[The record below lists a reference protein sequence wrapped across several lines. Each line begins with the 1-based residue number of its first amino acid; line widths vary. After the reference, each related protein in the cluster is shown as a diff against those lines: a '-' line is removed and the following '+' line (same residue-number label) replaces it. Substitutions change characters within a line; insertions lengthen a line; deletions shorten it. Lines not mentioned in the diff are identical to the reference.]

1 MSKVADRGHLFHYR
15 ADHFLKIRAFHMP
28 INRRAFVAGVAT
40 AAVAPPFA
48 AHATPVPVQ
57 DTLPSDRFD
66 PWIEVDLE
74 ALRYNVGVLSRLAG
88 GKPILAVIKN
98 NAYGLGATIVARA
111 LDAMPEIVGFA
122 VVKTEAALELA
133 DAGLRKP
140 VLLMALFGESDG
152 AELAR
157 RGVHFALCTDDGP
170 ERVLAASRAAG
181 RPVAAHVY
189 LDTGMS
195 RMGVPYHRAMPFLR
209 RVAETDISIRGT
221 FMGFTEEPEFDREQ
235 LRRFLELAEQ
245 ARAQG
250 IDLGALHA
258 ASSAGIYHFPESHL
272 DMVRPGI
279 SIYGAYP
286 SNAGEERGIAE
297 LRPALRLKARVVRVE
312 QLRVGDS
319 VSYGRQYVADR
330 PTWIATIPAGH
341 TDGVP
346 RQAVNGAR
354 VLINGKT
361 YPAIG
366 AVSASHTIIEFG
378 DEPGAR
384 IGDVATLIGPDDPAI
399 HPNALADASGSSVYD
414 ILMHLNPTLPKVLS

>member
-1 MSKVADRGHLFHYR
+1 MSLT
-15 ADHFLKIRAFHMP
+15 
-28 INRRAFVAGVAT
+28 RRTFVAGVAT
-40 AAVAPPFA
+40 AAVARPLAGHSAPA
-48 AHATPVPVQ
+48 PAQEAIPG
-57 DTLPSDRFD
+57 DRFD
-66 PWIEVDLE
+66 PWIEVDPV

-88 GKPILAVIKN
+88 GRPIMAVIKN
-98 NAYGLGATIVARA
+98 NGYGLGAVIVARA

-122 VVKTEAALELA
+122 VVKTEAALRLA
-133 DAGLRKP
+133 EVGLQKP

-181 RPVAAHVY
+181 QPASAHIY

-195 RMGVPYHRAMPFLR
+195 RMGVPYHRAMPFLQ

-221 FMGFTEEPEFDREQ
+221 FMGFTEDPEFDREQ
-235 LRRFLELAEQ
+235 LQRFLDVAERAK
-245 ARAQG
+245 ARG
-250 IDLGALHA
+250 VDLGALHA

-272 DMVRPGI
+272 DLVRPGI
-279 SIYGAYP
+279 SLYGAYP
-286 SNAGEERGIAE
+286 SNAGEEESIAE

-312 QLRVGDS
+312 QLRAGDS

-346 RQAVNGAR
+346 RQAVNGAKI
-354 VLINGKT
+354 LINGTT

-366 AVSASHTIIEFG
+366 AVSASHTIVEFG
-378 DEPGAR
+378 AERGAR
-384 IGDVATLIGPDDPAI
+384 IGDVATIIGPDHPTI
-399 HPNALADASGSSVYD
+399 HPNAVADATGRSVYD
-414 ILMHLNPTLPKVLS
+414 IMMHLNPTLPKVVT